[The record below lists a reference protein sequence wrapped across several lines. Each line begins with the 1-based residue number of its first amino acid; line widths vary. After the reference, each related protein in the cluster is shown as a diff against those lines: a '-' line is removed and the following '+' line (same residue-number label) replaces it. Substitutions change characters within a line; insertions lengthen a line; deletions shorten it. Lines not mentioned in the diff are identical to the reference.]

1 MPINSLI
8 DSVRREQREKAK
20 SVLPSIVDTVILCGH
35 LGIPLRGHRDNR
47 KSFPE
52 AGEFSK
58 ISGIGNFVELLNF
71 AIRRGDDQLKNH
83 YINHA
88 KNASYFSKGTQNE
101 FIDICG
107 ALILEKI
114 ILSLKS
120 NDNVNYFFSVLA
132 DEAMDCSQKEQL
144 SIVLRYVTD
153 EIEILEEFV
162 GFVHLRDGLS
172 GRAIADAILKKISD
186 LGLDIMNCRGQ
197 GYDGAG
203 SVSGYKNGAS
213 AHILQVNR
221 KAIYTHCF
229 SHRVSLTV
237 SKSFKITSVN
247 NMLETVSKISY
258 FFQFSE
264 QRQLCFEKH
273 VSEFCPSSKSKK
285 LRDPSRKRWVERIK
299 DIDVLIELFEPL
311 WSTLDEMRL
320 NISKSHNNK
329 TQSDA
334 FSFFKA
340 IDNFSFIV
348 NLVLTYRFWNFHC

>member
-1 MPINSLI
+1 
-8 DSVRREQREKAK
+8 
-20 SVLPSIVDTVILCGH
+20 
-35 LGIPLRGHRDNR
+35 
-47 KSFPE
+47 
-52 AGEFSK
+52 
-58 ISGIGNFVELLNF
+58 
-71 AIRRGDDQLKNH
+71 
-83 YINHA
+83 
-88 KNASYFSKGTQNE
+88 
-101 FIDICG
+101 
-107 ALILEKI
+107 
-114 ILSLKS
+114 
-120 NDNVNYFFSVLA
+120 
-132 DEAMDCSQKEQL
+132 MDCSQKEQL

-229 SHRVSLTV
+229 SHRLSLAV

-285 LRDPSRKRWVERIK
+285 LRDPSRTRWVERIK
-299 DIDVLIELFEPL
+299 DLDLLIELFEPL

>member
-1 MPINSLI
+1 MSSVPGRRKFLRKWLEQFDWLRYSKTENGGFCLPCSIFASLSPKFRGNGSLVSKPVCGSKSAIGIFKKHEDAKNGLHAECLKLQQEFLLRFDGKIVPINFLI

-114 ILSLKS
+114 ILSIKP
-120 NDNVNYFFSVLA
+120 NDNANYFFPVLA

-264 QRQLCFEKH
+264 
-273 VSEFCPSSKSKK
+273 
-285 LRDPSRKRWVERIK
+285 
-299 DIDVLIELFEPL
+299 
-311 WSTLDEMRL
+311 
-320 NISKSHNNK
+320 
-329 TQSDA
+329 
-334 FSFFKA
+334 
-340 IDNFSFIV
+340 
-348 NLVLTYRFWNFHC
+348 